1 VIKRIRFGTKMPD
14 VSRDAL
20 LAAWRDALGAVI
32 DAPPEA
38 RPARVTLCETLPDVD
53 GCDAK
58 HDAISL
64 EWFDDADHV
73 ERYHAWLDTGDGRL
87 LAPRI
92 DAVLDA
98 DASPL
103 LLADERVMRGAEWL
117 EQRWRAGTD
126 ALKHMAVAMRARGL
140 TPAEFSELW
149 KSRAGQ
155 VRKAG
160 DDTVTV
166 IPDVARG
173 LAYVQNHPRPRPEG
187 EWAYDALNEV
197 YFDDLDTLRL
207 RIEWFREQ
215 LLDQPEDDHVREN
228 WFIVAREE
236 VVLAT

>member
-1 VIKRIRFGTKMPD
+1 MIKRIRFATKHPD
-14 VSRDAL
+14 LSRDAF
-20 LAAWRDALGAVI
+20 LAAWRDAVTGVV
-32 DAPPEA
+32 DAPPDT
-38 RPARVTLCETLPDVD
+38 RPVRVTRCVTLPDVD

-64 EWFDDADHV
+64 EWFADVDHAA
-73 ERYHAWLDTGDGRL
+73 RYHAWLDVGDGRGVAQRVDAL
-87 LAPRI
+87 LDR
-92 DAVLDA
+92 

-117 EQRWRAGTD
+117 EQRWRDGND
-126 ALKHMAVAMRARGL
+126 AFKHMAVALRARGL
-140 TPAEFSELW
+140 TPAEFSERW

-155 VRKAG
+155 VGKPGVTA
-160 DDTVTV
+160 TV
-166 IPDVARG
+166 IPEVARG

-197 YFDDLDTLRL
+197 YFDDLESLR
-207 RIEWFREQ
+207 RRVEWFREH
-215 LLDQPEDDHVREN
+215 LLDQEDDLIREN